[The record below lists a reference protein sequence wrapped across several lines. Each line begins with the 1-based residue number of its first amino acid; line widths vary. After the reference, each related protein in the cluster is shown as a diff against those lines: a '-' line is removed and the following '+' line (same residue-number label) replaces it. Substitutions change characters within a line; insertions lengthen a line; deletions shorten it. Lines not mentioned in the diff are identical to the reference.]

1 MKFKRILVH
10 VNNVISI
17 FTKTLLLLFISI
29 PAFKANRARIR
40 IPMAVNVI
48 LLIVLLLIVAA
59 YGGAFSKK
67 SSREHTAQIPVV
79 EKLV

>member
-17 FTKTLLLLFISI
+17 FTKTMLLLLISV
-29 PAFKANRARIR
+29 PVFKTNRARIR
-40 IPMAVNVI
+40 IPLAVNVI
-48 LLIVLLLIVAA
+48 VLIVLLLIVAA

-67 SSREHTAQIPVV
+67 SSQHSAQIIQV
-79 EKLV
+79 ETLV